1 MLCVIVDEIGDEL
14 YEAEFYEELP
24 EESTIEAEVQHIIV
38 QLLRDFSFLNEN
50 QEYDS
55 GVDEEEEGRAGDMD
69 NSPNKISPH
78 LKSNYFKKQ
87 LQKMA
92 GNIGLAKGINNDI
105 EDDISEV
112 TARVFTHPT
121 LKGVSDSIDNNRLC
135 EKRGF
140 MEKIAVQH
148 QKKQGEAVNRRRAK
162 DTKPVLDVGDIGL
175 IEVEGNTRAATD
187 HKWLPVMVTSTR
199 LVSPGNVMYKLCTQ
213 HGYLV
218 GEYVRGVIY
227 PHETMTAE
235 MLKIN
240 PLKPKFEQDLSI
252 ATASAKY
259 NALGGA
265 KVCRCT
271 SNCLKSKRCCCMALG
286 KLCSAKCHGKRKDGK
301 VVPCENCYDHVNI

>member
-1 MLCVIVDEIGDEL
+1 M

-24 EESTIEAEVQHIIV
+24 EGTLIEAEIQSIVV
-38 QLLRDFSFLNEN
+38 QLLREFSFLEENE
-50 QEYDS
+50 EYKY
-55 GVDEEEEGRAGDMD
+55 GDEEEEEETNGDTVQ
-69 NSPNKISPH
+69 SPSNNAPH

-87 LQKMA
+87 LRLMA
-92 GNIGLAKGINNDI
+92 ADIGVGKGTNMGN
-105 EDDISEV
+105 EDDMSQV
-112 TARVFTHPT
+112 TARVFTHPS
-121 LKGVSDSIDNNRLC
+121 LNSVHDSIDKTRLC
-135 EKRGF
+135 PKRGY
-140 MEKIAVQH
+140 MEKIAALH
-148 QKKQGEAVNRRRAK
+148 QKKQGESVNRKRATV
-162 DTKPVLDVGDIGL
+162 TKPVLDVGDIGL
-175 IEVEGNTRAATD
+175 IEVESKTLAATD
-187 HKWLPVMVTSTR
+187 HKWLPIMVTSTR

-218 GEYVRGVIY
+218 GEFVREVIY
-227 PHETMTAE
+227 PHEHMTAK

-240 PLKPKFEQDLSI
+240 PMRPKFEQDLSV

-301 VVPCENCYDHVNI
+301 EVYCENCYEHIRD